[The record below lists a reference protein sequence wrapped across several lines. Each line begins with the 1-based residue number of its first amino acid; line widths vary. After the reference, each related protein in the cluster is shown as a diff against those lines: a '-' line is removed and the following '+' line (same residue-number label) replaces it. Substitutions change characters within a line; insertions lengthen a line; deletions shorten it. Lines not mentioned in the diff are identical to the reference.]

1 MNLVLRESQDP
12 FIVGKDRFV
21 DRLNI
26 VALENTIFLR
36 IKSTHITETL
46 EKRVE
51 EMMKLLALR
60 IKIPD
65 SPN

>member
-1 MNLVLRESQDP
+1 MNLVLRESSDP
-12 FIVGKDRFV
+12 FIIGKDKLL

-26 VALENTIFLR
+26 EALENTIFLR
-36 IKSTHITETL
+36 IKATHITDAL

-51 EMMKLLALR
+51 EMMKLLVKR